1 METVEPKYPNKT
13 EIRLE
18 IDKTIQP
25 QQFEPIKIIVDVTES
40 FYWKDE
46 EERKKKM
53 KVLTVRM
60 TEDFVKTFN
69 GVAMTIG
76 EHSRCIGRVV
86 TSGDVPS
93 ESVPVDDDEFSFD

>member
-1 METVEPKYPNKT
+1 
-13 EIRLE
+13 
-18 IDKTIQP
+18 
-25 QQFEPIKIIVDVTES
+25 
-40 FYWKDE
+40 
-46 EERKKKM
+46 M